1 MADGGGPVR
10 VDFAN
15 TAVGRRLAMCAELA
29 ALKRGQSDLRAATVV
44 KRRHRAHAILRLLLP
59 GEAGAGSATD
69 VLYSR
74 AGAAQLFGEAIEA
87 ARGASAAGKLR
98 AGLLLKDLQRMTLAA
113 VASDDMPLHSGATF
127 PVVPAEFIAA
137 DPDSPH
143 KDDSPAQPVV
153 DESRAL
159 GALPEGLVDSVKQ
172 AIEANPYRRISRDDL
187 LKIAPD
193 KVAELV
199 KATADVNDAWA
210 RRQALFGSDQ
220 YEAQVAIHN
229 AAADHE
235 WALRQEL
242 EAIGTAELQRRKD
255 AVAAT
260 VADYAAE
267 VMASSDV
274 TEEQAVDWANQQVV
288 ITPAAARRLKKQGY
302 APAQVVKDA
311 AEFYRFARGR
321 VEKVVIDTT
330 GDRRANASSID
341 KHGTAGRINLGSTFD
356 KRVLWHELGHHVEA
370 DPVAA
375 MAARLF
381 IRLRSVDGKT
391 YALRKLTGHKGYGA
405 DEVAFKNGFFHPYVG
420 KVYRHGTTEV
430 FSMGIESFSDP
441 YLLATRIA
449 QDPETFEFV
458 TGYLRSPKSA
468 LQRLHLA
475 MRQSMRE
482 GGEAA
487 QASAA
492 EAAGSA
498 IARDVAKITDFITA
512 DTLPAEVGDWAQMML
527 RGAVVGYLSPDKD
540 GAYYVLAKGRWRNAK
555 TRRMGNVFRLYKVE
569 KDAVK
574 LPAAADAFPLNEP
587 EIARLALAAW
597 RQTGIQPRYEYV
609 ASGEF
614 TLEG

>member
-1 MADGGGPVR
+1 MADGGGPAR
-10 VDFAN
+10 AEFSS

-29 ALKRGQSDLRAATVV
+29 GLKRGQSNLRAAAAA

-59 GEAGAGSATD
+59 GEAGAGAPTD
-69 VLYSR
+69 ALYSR
-74 AGAAQLFGEAIEA
+74 ASAAQLFSESIEA
-87 ARGASAAGKLR
+87 ARSASAAGRVR
-98 AGLLLKDLQRMTLAA
+98 AGLLLKDLQRMALAA
-113 VASDDMPLHSGATF
+113 VASDDMPLQAGATF
-127 PVVPAEFIAA
+127 PAVPAEFLVS

-153 DESRAL
+153 DESRSL
-159 GALPEGLVDSVKQ
+159 GAMPEGLIDSVKQ
-172 AIEANPYRRISRDDL
+172 AIEANPYRRITTEDL
-187 LKIAPD
+187 QKVAPD
-193 KVAELV
+193 KVAEFQA
-199 KATADVNDAWA
+199 ATAEVSDSWA
-210 RRQALFGSDQ
+210 RTNALRGSSEYDAQ
-220 YEAQVAIHN
+220 YAAYR
-229 AAADHE
+229 AAADRE

-242 EAIGTAELQRRKD
+242 EAVGAAELQRRKD
-255 AVAAT
+255 VVAAT
-260 VADYAAE
+260 VADYASE

-274 TEEQAVDWANQQVV
+274 TEEQAAAWASQQVV

-302 APAQVVKDA
+302 DPAQVVSDA

-321 VEKVVIDTT
+321 VEKVVIDTA

-341 KHGTAGRINLGSTFD
+341 AHGTAGKINLGSTFD

-391 YALRKLTGHKGYGA
+391 YSLRKLTGHKGYDA
-405 DEVAFKNGFFHPYVG
+405 REVAFKNGFFHPYVG
-420 KVYRHGTTEV
+420 KVYRHGSTEV

-449 QDPETFEFV
+449 KDPETFEFV

-492 EAAGSA
+492 EESGSA

-512 DTLPAEVGDWAQMML
+512 DKLPAEAGDWARMVM
-527 RGAVVGYLSPDKD
+527 RDSVVGYLSAAKD
-540 GAYYVLAKGRWRNAK
+540 GVYYVLAKGRWRHPK
-555 TRRMGNVFRLYKVE
+555 TRRMGKVFRLYKVE
-569 KDAVK
+569 PDATN
-574 LPAAADAFPLNEP
+574 LPVAYDAFPLNEP

-597 RQTGIQPRYEYV
+597 RQTGIQPRYEHV